1 MYNHAFT
8 RPPPPRL
15 SYLPLIRSDQGFSA
29 SQPASDHVT
38 GGDLNSPL
46 PLPYCVREQLWRRPD
61 MVAGALDGKWLERDP
76 ACILI
81 ASSSSIAT
89 FASQSAFSRLPTTTS
104 SPPPWTTLALG
115 SAPSRANANIA
126 LFRRKPRLPGPLINH
141 QHRKPTS
148 IRSSCPTS
156 STDSARIHLRSRPP
170 TIPRS
175 ACQPG

>member
-29 SQPASDHVT
+29 SQRPRDWRLPH
-38 GGDLNSPL
+38 SPL
-46 PLPYCVREQLWRRPD
+46 PLPYCVTEQLWRRAD
-61 MVAGALDGKWLERDP
+61 MVAGALNGKWLERDP

-115 SAPSRANANIA
+115 SAPSRANANIEPT
-126 LFRRKPRLPGPLINH
+126 RRKTRLPGPLINCH
-141 QHRKPTS
+141 HRKPTN
-148 IRSSCPTS
+148 IRSSCPTP
-156 STDSARIHLRSRPP
+156 STDFARIHFRSRPP
-170 TIPRS
+170 KRPRS